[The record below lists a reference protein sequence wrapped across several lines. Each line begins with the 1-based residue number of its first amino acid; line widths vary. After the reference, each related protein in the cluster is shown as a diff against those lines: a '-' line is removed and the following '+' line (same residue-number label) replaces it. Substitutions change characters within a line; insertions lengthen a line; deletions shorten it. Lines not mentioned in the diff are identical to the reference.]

1 MAGNTLV
8 FESDIAL
15 RIVKMPNLVNFL
27 RPMNGSQGLHMNKET
42 DGPRAMRQGPSPG
55 LHELPRGR
63 ETALGLILQ
72 PAVVS
77 LSVDIGGVV
86 VYTSTQPVL
95 GQDLGIRTRRL
106 GTVQVVMR
114 PQRPTAAVAPEE
126 VIRLLTVAV
135 RNLSMYTS
143 QHPAFLR
150 TMDQLVDTVQG
161 VTAEKERFSLSVVR
175 DQLLVDQKV
184 SLLGPVAHG
193 FASELVKRG
202 IRGISIAREVTRAE
216 LSALVELLA
225 RRPEEVLHEGS
236 CEELL
241 KGRGVTRI
249 WIHPLRDTGLGD
261 ERAIGDA
268 FLDRFL
274 LGQLQGQEAR
284 DALKELLFNDP
295 DGIRRAMTEKAASE
309 GRDEEERARWA
320 SERLLVLMEQLLA
333 GHPQEWDL
341 FKDRLAS
348 LILSVGVETQ
358 AEFFRQAVLREGET
372 RIQAQRLADA
382 LPREAV
388 AEIVAKELTS
398 ARRLEQK
405 GQFVK
410 ELLPE
415 AAKRRDLLPEVE
427 RKLEEYGVP
436 KEEFLKLLMDEEPS
450 LEERLGRFLKGH
462 MVLPDDMAYA
472 ADLVRDLG
480 TTQGKR
486 EEALKVAHRFFN
498 ALNHPE
504 WEVRKTVASAVGS
517 MFEALEGVEAPGAT
531 LTKIR
536 EFALRKMLG
545 EPDKDVFRLLAEGLE
560 DVARGDLRKGDVN
573 EGLDLLLKVLSG
585 MAVSDLDPE
594 YVTKRREE
602 AREELSR
609 ESVLERTIRDLTEG
623 TQAEFKRA
631 LEIIRLIGT
640 RGVDRVV
647 ETLGQER
654 QMSKRIRL
662 FRSLTELGEVALE
675 PLRKSLL
682 DQRWYL
688 VRNAVK
694 VLSDLKDVRSVPSF
708 LGLLSHPEARV
719 RKEVVQGLG
728 RIGTPKAQEG
738 VLKAIDDPDEGVR
751 VRAVEVL
758 QALGGPKARE
768 RLRAIAAR
776 ASSLGL
782 KDSVVRIK
790 ALRALGALGQ
800 DEDVPMLEALLVR
813 KGLFS
818 RMETEDVRRSAV
830 SALSGILERVQ
841 SPRALRVLQGVA
853 RSDPM
858 EEIRRAAEQA
868 VASFQEA
875 AQKEKPPV
883 TG

>member
-1 MAGNTLV
+1 
-8 FESDIAL
+8 
-15 RIVKMPNLVNFL
+15 
-27 RPMNGSQGLHMNKET
+27 
-42 DGPRAMRQGPSPG
+42 
-55 LHELPRGR
+55 
-63 ETALGLILQ
+63 
-72 PAVVS
+72 
-77 LSVDIGGVV
+77 
-86 VYTSTQPVL
+86 
-95 GQDLGIRTRRL
+95 
-106 GTVQVVMR
+106 MR
-114 PQRPTAAVAPEE
+114 PQRPTAPAAPEE
-126 VIRLLTVAV
+126 VVRLLMVAV

-150 TMDQLVDTVQG
+150 TMDQLVETVQG
-161 VTAEKERFSLSVVR
+161 VTAEKERLSLSVVR

-184 SLLGPVAHG
+184 SMLGPMAQG
-193 FASELVKRG
+193 FAGELVKRG
-202 IRGISIAREVTRAE
+202 IRGVSIARDVTRAE
-216 LSALVELLA
+216 LSALVEVLA
-225 RRPEEVLHEGS
+225 RRPEEVLLEGS
-236 CEELL
+236 CEEIL

-261 ERAIGDA
+261 ERAIGDV

-284 DALKELLFNDP
+284 DALRELLFNDP
-295 DGIRRAMTEKAASE
+295 EGIRRAVTEKAASE

-348 LILSVGVETQ
+348 LILSVGVQTQ

-372 RIQAQRLADA
+372 RFQAQRLADA
-382 LPREAV
+382 LPREAL
-388 AEIVAKELTS
+388 AEIVSKELAS
-398 ARRLEQK
+398 ARGLEQK

-410 ELLPE
+410 ELLPD

-472 ADLVRDLG
+472 ADLVRNLG
-480 TTQGKR
+480 TQGKR
-486 EEALKVAHRFFN
+486 EEALRVAHRFFN

-504 WEVRKTVASAVGS
+504 WEVRKTVASTVGS
-517 MFEALEGVEAPGAT
+517 MFEALEGVEAPEAT

-545 EPDKDVFRLLAEGLE
+545 EPDKDVFRLLADGLG
-560 DVARGDLRKGDVN
+560 DVARGDLRKGDVSQ
-573 EGLDLLLKVLSG
+573 GVDFLLKVLSG
-585 MAVSDLDPE
+585 LAVSDLDPE
-594 YVTKRREE
+594 YIAKRREE
-602 AREELSR
+602 AREDLSR
-609 ESVLERTIRDLTEG
+609 EPVLEHMIRALSEG
-623 TQAEFKRA
+623 TQAEFKKA
-631 LEIIRLIGT
+631 LEMIRLIGA

-675 PLRKSLL
+675 PLRKTLL

-694 VLSDLKDVRSVPSF
+694 VLSDLKDTRSVPSF
-708 LGLLSHPEARV
+708 LGLLSHPEPRV
-719 RKEVVQGLG
+719 RKEVVQALG

-758 QALGGPKARE
+758 QTLGGPKARE
-768 RLRAIAAR
+768 RLRAVAAR
-776 ASSLGL
+776 SSGLGL
-782 KDSVVRIK
+782 RDSVVRIK
-790 ALRALGALGQ
+790 ALRALGSLGQ

-818 RMETEDVRRSAV
+818 RMETEEVRRSAV

-841 SPRALRVLQGVA
+841 SSRALRVLQGVA
-853 RSDPM
+853 RSDPV

-868 VASFQEA
+868 VAPFQEM

>member
-1 MAGNTLV
+1 MI
-8 FESDIAL
+8 S
-15 RIVKMPNLVNFL
+15 
-27 RPMNGSQGLHMNKET
+27 
-42 DGPRAMRQGPSPG
+42 
-55 LHELPRGR
+55 
-63 ETALGLILQ
+63 Q
-72 PAVVS
+72 PAVE
-77 LSVDIGGVV
+77 LLRVDIVGVL

-95 GQDLGIRTRRL
+95 GEDLGVRTQEL

-114 PQRPTAAVAPEE
+114 PQRPTAAFGPEE
-126 VIRLLTVAV
+126 VVRLLTVAV

-161 VTAEKERFSLSVVR
+161 VTAEKERLSFSVVR

-184 SLLGPVAHG
+184 SMLGPVAHG
-193 FASELVKRG
+193 FASDLVKRG
-202 IRGISIAREVTRAE
+202 IRGISIARDVTRAE
-216 LSALVELLA
+216 LSALVEILA
-225 RRPEEVLHEGS
+225 RRPEDVLHEGLF
-236 CEELL
+236 EELL

-261 ERAIGDA
+261 ERAIGDV

-284 DALKELLFNDP
+284 DALKELLFDDP
-295 DGIRRAMTEKAASE
+295 DGIRRAMTEKAVSE

-320 SERLLVLMEQLLA
+320 SERLVVLMEQLLA

-358 AEFFRQAVLREGET
+358 AEFFRQALLREGET
-372 RIQAQRLADA
+372 RIQAQRLAEV
-382 LPREAV
+382 LPREAL
-388 AEIVAKELTS
+388 ADILAKELTS
-398 ARRLEQK
+398 ARRVEQK
-405 GQFVK
+405 GQFIK

-427 RKLEEYGVP
+427 KKLEEYGVAR
-436 KEEFLKLLMDEEPS
+436 EEFLKLLMEEEPS

-472 ADLVRDLG
+472 ADLVLSLG
-480 TTQGKR
+480 AEGKR
-486 EEALKVAHRFFN
+486 EEALRVAHRYFN

-504 WEVRKTVASAVGS
+504 WEVRKTVASALGK
-517 MFEALEGVEAPGAT
+517 MFDALEGVEAPEAT
-531 LTKIR
+531 LKKIR
-536 EFALRKMLG
+536 EFTLRKMLG
-545 EPDKDVFRLLAEGLE
+545 EPDKDVFRLLTEGLGHL
-560 DVARGDLRKGDVN
+560 AKGDLRKGDVS
-573 EGLDLLLKVLSG
+573 EGVDLILKVLSG

-594 YVTKRREE
+594 YVTKRKEE

-609 ESVLERTIRDLTEG
+609 ESVLGHMIRDLTEG

-631 LEIIRLIGT
+631 LEVIRLIGT

-662 FRSLTELGEVALE
+662 FRSLTDLGEVALE
-675 PLRKSLL
+675 PLRKTLL

-768 RLRAIAAR
+768 RLRALAVR

-782 KDSVVRIK
+782 KDSAVRIK

-818 RMETEDVRRSAV
+818 RMETEEVRRSAV
-830 SALSGILERVQ
+830 AALSGILDRVQ
-841 SPRALRVLQGVA
+841 SPRAFRVLQGVA
-853 RSDPM
+853 RSDPV

-868 VASFQEA
+868 VAPFREA